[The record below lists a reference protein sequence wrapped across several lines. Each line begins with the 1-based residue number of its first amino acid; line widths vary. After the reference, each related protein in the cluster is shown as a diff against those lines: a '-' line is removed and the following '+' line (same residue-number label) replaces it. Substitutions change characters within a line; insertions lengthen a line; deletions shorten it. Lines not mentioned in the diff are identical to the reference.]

1 MLKLKVDLVFVL
13 FSEKRYIKDR
23 ISSLEGLS
31 LSEFM
36 YQVLQAYDWMYLRK
50 NYNCRFQIGGLD
62 QLGNI
67 SAGHEL
73 IRRYCSI

>member
-1 MLKLKVDLVFVL
+1 L

-23 ISSLEGLS
+23 IDSLEGLS

-50 NYNCRFQIGGLD
+50 NYNCCFQIGGLD
-62 QLGNI
+62 QLGNV

-73 IRRYCSI
+73 IRRLVKI